1 MKYVLFCNNFCFSF
15 NWDNTRRARSFFRI
29 FFAYTRIMATFSQA
43 GCFCF
48 ANESNDKRNVKR
60 IFVSF
65 NSIFHI
71 DNAIIIKNAPIF
83 NTFRLMFYGFFSYS
97 YKDINFYNKTR
108 ELCEKIF
115 SHIGV
120 MKVSLEKKAS
130 ATIVPDMLCILSFLL
145 IRQLYIQ
152 THENVIYISANG
164 LICLHFFRHLY
175 GLFISV

>member
-1 MKYVLFCNNFCFSF
+1 
-15 NWDNTRRARSFFRI
+15 
-29 FFAYTRIMATFSQA
+29 MA
-43 GCFCF
+43 
-48 ANESNDKRNVKR
+48 
-60 IFVSF
+60 
-65 NSIFHI
+65 
-71 DNAIIIKNAPIF
+71 
-83 NTFRLMFYGFFSYS
+83 FFSYS

-152 THENVIYISANG
+152 THENVIYIFGKRFNLFA
-164 LICLHFFRHLY
+164 FF
-175 GLFISV
+175 